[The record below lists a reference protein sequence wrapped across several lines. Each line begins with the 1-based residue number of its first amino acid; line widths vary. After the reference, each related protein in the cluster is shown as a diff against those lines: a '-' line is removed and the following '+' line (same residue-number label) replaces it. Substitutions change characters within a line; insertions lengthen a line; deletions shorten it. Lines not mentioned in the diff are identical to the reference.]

1 MTFLNDLFLTLN
13 SQDNNVVIMTV
24 FLCIAALA
32 VFLRIFA
39 HVHFR
44 AALMSFRRDAKKEI
58 EKIEDLKKLKCALL
72 TKTVVEYR
80 RIAGKAVTQ
89 VPTAKLVEKQISEM
103 SFLGWRYDGMQ
114 PFIIELERAILWI
127 GLILA
132 VIFSEYVFVYGL
144 LAIILFLLAR
154 VAAAFFNF
162 NGAKE
167 QLAGEILI
175 YIEREVGR
183 FYASDTSG
191 AVLRLKNDLT
201 GAVDRMTSNMEN
213 IMGAIADS
221 LAKTTDSIGKTMT
234 ETTASIG
241 KTMTETTLAVGPAL
255 AAAMDE
261 KLINMNANLAHTLK
275 SWEDALGKAVS
286 LQAAMN
292 GTSDKL
298 EQSSL
303 RLQSSADLLAK
314 HLQGHSGA
322 LSEQLM
328 TLVTAIEAVQSGI
341 NLMNTQQEALSQ
353 QTSYIESNQHA
364 LETALQ
370 AYESSLQG
378 LTQSLGDGLG
388 AFINLHAQSSA
399 QAVNDALKTNL
410 DRIMQLASKA
420 E

>member
-1 MTFLNDLFLTLN
+1 MFNDLFLTL
-13 SQDNNVVIMTV
+13 SRQDNNIAIMTV
-24 FLCIAALA
+24 FICVAALTI
-32 VFLRIFA
+32 VLRVFA
-39 HVHFR
+39 HIHFR
-44 AALMSFRRDAKKEI
+44 AALFSFYRDAKKEI
-58 EKIEDLKKLKCALL
+58 EKIEDFKKLKCTLL
-72 TKTVVEYR
+72 AKTVAEYR

-89 VPTAKLVEKQISEM
+89 VPTSKLVERQLSEM
-103 SFLGWRYDGMQ
+103 NFLGWRYDGML
-114 PFIIELERAILWI
+114 PFIAELERAILWI

-132 VIFSEYVFVYGL
+132 VVFTEHAFVYGL
-144 LAIILFLLAR
+144 LAIILFLIIR
-154 VAAAFFNF
+154 IAAAFFDF

-167 QLAGEILI
+167 QLAGEVLI

-183 FYASDTSG
+183 FYASDTGG

-201 GAVDRMTSNMEN
+201 GAIASMTSNLEN
-213 IMGAIADS
+213 IMTAMAGSLDKTATQIGKSMTDTSGAIS
-221 LAKTTDSIGKTMT
+221 
-234 ETTASIG
+234 

-255 AAAMDE
+255 AAAMEE

-286 LQAAMN
+286 LQSTMN
-292 GTSDKL
+292 ETSDRMS
-298 EQSSL
+298 QSSL

-322 LSEQLM
+322 LSEQLVA
-328 TLVTAIEAVQSGI
+328 LVAAIEAVQGGI
-341 NLMNTQQEALSQ
+341 DLMNAQQEALTQ
-353 QTSYIESNQHA
+353 QSGYIERNQHA
-364 LETALQ
+364 LEAALQ

-399 QAVNDALKTNL
+399 QAVNDALRANL